1 MNIFQQ
7 EIDDGLEET
16 IKASASI
23 SYASLVEP
31 LMEKSIASDQIISY
45 KTLAGIND
53 SDLYY
58 VQSILVTSSWNKNDD
73 IFDSLEIWN
82 ARATP
87 NHKPTNLEHDE
98 SMIIGHITSNW
109 PMTDDGVLIDEN
121 TPISNIP
128 KKFHIL
134 TGSVIYT
141 GFTDPSLKERASKL
155 IAEIE
160 NGTKY
165 VSMECFFKGFDYGL
179 INKDSGEY
187 KVLSR
192 NEETSYLTKYLRS
205 YGGVGEHENYKIGR
219 VLRNITFSGKGFVN
233 RPANPESVI
242 LSKDSIKFGK
252 VESSIVSTEEKNVKI
267 PEESVSNN
275 KANLQETDMNLENQI
290 TELKSEL
297 ELAKTQLAEANNQLQ
312 AKDAQTQEYLNKL
325 GVTEEDKKK
334 MKAELEEVLAQ
345 EVANKAKVEEEM
357 KAQNA
362 EISKKN
368 EELQA
373 ALDTANETIAVYMK
387 KEEEMM
393 KKEKMMKRKA
403 SLMEAGLDEET
414 VASTLEKFEA
424 LDDAAFDAVT
434 SLVIAAKKVTPMGKQ
449 GVKAENTEEVVAEEQ
464 EETNKASETDTAIL
478 ENAEPV
484 EEVSLSVGSESAVSD
499 IENTRAALVN
509 FVYNRLGKKLN
520 KGE

>member
-1 MNIFQQ
+1 MNIFAQ
-7 EIDDGLEET
+7 EISDGLEEK
-16 IKASASI
+16 IKSLASI

-31 LMEKSIASDQIISY
+31 LTEKTVASDEITSY

-82 ARATP
+82 ARSTP

-98 SMIIGHITSNW
+98 ATIIGHITSNW

-121 TPISNIP
+121 TPPSNIP

-141 GFTDPSLKERASKL
+141 GFTDPTLKERANKL
-155 IAEIE
+155 ISEIE

-179 INKDSGEY
+179 IDKSTGEY

-219 VLRNITFSGKGFVN
+219 VLRNITFSGKGFVD
-233 RPANPESVI
+233 RPANPESI
-242 LSKDSIKFGK
+242 IFSKDSIKFGK
-252 VESSIVSTEEKNVKI
+252 VESSLVIPEEKNQEI
-267 PEESVSNN
+267 PKESVSNN

-290 TELKSEL
+290 VELKAEL
-297 ELAKTQLAEANNQLQ
+297 ELAKTQLAEANTQLQ
-312 AKDAQTQEYLNKL
+312 AKDAQTKEYMNKL

-345 EVANKAKVEEEM
+345 EVASKTKVEEEM

-362 EISKKN
+362 EVSKKN
-368 EELQA
+368 EDLQA
-373 ALDTANETIAVYMK
+373 ALDAANETIAAYMK

-414 VASTLEKFEA
+414 VATTLEKFES

-434 SLVIAAKKVTPMGKQ
+434 SLVIAAKKVVPMGKQ
-449 GVKAENTEEVVAEEQ
+449 GVKAEDAQETEEQKQ
-464 EETNKASETDTAIL
+464 EENNTASETDAEIL

-484 EEVSLSVGSESAVSD
+484 EEVGLSVGSEPAASD
-499 IENTRAALVN
+499 IENTRAALID

>member
-7 EIDDGLEET
+7 EINDGLSDALKST
-16 IKASASI
+16 ASI
-23 SYASLVEP
+23 SYASLVQP
-31 LMEKSIASDQIISY
+31 LFSKTIASDQILSY

-53 SDLYY
+53 NDLYY

-73 IFDSLEIWN
+73 IFDNIEIWN
-82 ARATP
+82 ARGTP

-109 PMTDDGVLIDEN
+109 PMTEDGVLIDEN
-121 TPISNIP
+121 TPIENLP

-141 GFTDPSLKERASKL
+141 GFTDQELKDRSTKL

-179 INKDSGEY
+179 INKNSGEY

-192 NEETSYLTKYLRS
+192 NEETSYLTKYLRA
-205 YGGVGEHENYKIGR
+205 YGGLGEHEDYKIGR
-219 VLRNITFSGKGFVN
+219 VLRNITFSGKGFVD
-233 RPANPESVI
+233 RPANPESI
-242 LSKDSIKFGK
+242 IFNKDSIKIGK
-252 VESSIVSTEEKNVKI
+252 AESSLDSKKEKNTEFS
-267 PEESVSNN
+267 EESVSNN
-275 KANLQETDMNLENQI
+275 KANLQETDMNLETQI
-290 TELKSEL
+290 ADLKAEL
-297 ELAKTQLAEANNQLQ
+297 ELTKSQLAEVNTQLQ
-312 AKDAQTQEYLNKL
+312 AKDAQTTEYMNKL

-334 MKAELEEVLAQ
+334 MKAEFDAILEQ
-345 EVANKAKVEEEM
+345 EIAARKQAEEAM
-357 KAQNA
+357 KT
-362 EISKKN
+362 KC
-368 EELQA
+368 EELEA
-373 ALDTANETIAVYMK
+373 ALTSANETVAAYK
-387 KEEEMM
+387 SKEEEMM

-403 SLMEAGLDEET
+403 SLLSAGLDEET
-414 VASTLEKFEA
+414 VASTLEKFEL
-424 LDDAAFDAVT
+424 LDDVAFEAVT
-434 SLVIAAKKVTPMGKQ
+434 SLVIAAKKVVPMGKQ
-449 GVKAENTEEVVAEEQ
+449 GVKAEDSEVEQQAESES
-464 EETNKASETDTAIL
+464 NSASETDTEIL

-484 EEVSLSVGSESAVSD
+484 KEAALSVGSETTVSE
-499 IENTRAALVN
+499 IENTRAALID